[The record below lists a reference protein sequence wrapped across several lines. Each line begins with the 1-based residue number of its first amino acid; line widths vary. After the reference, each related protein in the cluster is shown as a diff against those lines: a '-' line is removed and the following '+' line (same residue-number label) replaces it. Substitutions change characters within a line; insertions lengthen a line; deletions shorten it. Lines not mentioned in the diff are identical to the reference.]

1 MFLKL
6 GLEGKVD
13 FEPSQEKPFLHPEDR
28 HSFMWVELMLDLSD
42 RYTLKC
48 VKTTI

>member
-1 MFLKL
+1 MSNGKTYL
-6 GLEGKVD
+6 G
-13 FEPSQEKPFLHPEDR
+13 
-28 HSFMWVELMLDLSD
+28 VELMLDLSD